1 MNNNIDKIIGDY
13 KYGFKTE
20 TEDVINTGKG
30 LSLEVV
36 EAISRYKNEPDWM
49 LEFRRKAYKKF
60 ASMPQPSFGP
70 NLDFID
76 FNEYTYY
83 IKSSKNVENEWENV
97 PQNIKDTF
105 DKLGI
110 PEAEK
115 KYLAGVSTQFESEV
129 VYHNTPNSSNSF
141 KVL

>member
-49 LEFRRKAYKKF
+49 LEFRRKAYKKL
-60 ASMPQPSFGP
+60 SQ
-70 NLDFID
+70 
-76 FNEYTYY
+76 
-83 IKSSKNVENEWENV
+83 KVRWWEELV
-97 PQNIKDTF
+97 DW
-105 DKLGI
+105 D
-110 PEAEK
+110 
-115 KYLAGVSTQFESEV
+115 
-129 VYHNTPNSSNSF
+129 
-141 KVL
+141 